1 MPHYPPAAENVVRT
15 QYEAPAAGATVNA
28 NAGTEVLFLNPA
40 GTLATLTV
48 ALPPSPVEGQDFTLA
63 TSQVITTLTLTGSI
77 VGTLT
82 TLALGG
88 FARFVY
94 SSAAAK
100 WFRCG

>member
-1 MPHYPPAAENVVRT
+1 MSFWGSSTNIVRT
-15 QYEAPAAGATVNA
+15 QYVAPTAGATVNA
-28 NAGTEVLFLNPA
+28 NAGTEVLFLDPA

-48 ALPPSPVEGQDFTLA
+48 ALPLNPVEGQDFTVSS
-63 TSQVITTLTLTGSI
+63 SQIVTALTFTGTI

-94 SSAAAK
+94 SATAAK